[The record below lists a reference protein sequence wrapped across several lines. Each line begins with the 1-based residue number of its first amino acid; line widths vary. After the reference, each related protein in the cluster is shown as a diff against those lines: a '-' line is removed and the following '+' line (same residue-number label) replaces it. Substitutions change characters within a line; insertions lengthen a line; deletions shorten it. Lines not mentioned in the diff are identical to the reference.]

1 MGGLGSGERHSKK
14 DTVEGCRSL
23 DTAKLKQWNMLVPG
37 TVNRTGSFQ
46 WGGASV
52 SYRLTVGADAGTLRL
67 IYQMPVL
74 NADLDYPVRLVTT
87 RCHLGGARWWFLCPL
102 TKDGIRCGRRV
113 RKLYQCGRYFG
124 CRTCHE
130 LTYRSRQESDARVYA
145 LARAGV
151 DAMPNPARSS
161 VAQLGV
167 ALKALMMIEKRSNR
181 RNGRRPTVT
190 SSGGTVP

>member
-1 MGGLGSGERHSKK
+1 MGGLGSGARHSKK
-14 DTVEGCRSL
+14 DTVEGCRWL
-23 DTAKLKQWNMLVPG
+23 DTADLKKWKMLVPG
-37 TVNRTGSFQ
+37 TANRLGSFR
-46 WGGASV
+46 WGAASV
-52 SYRLTVGADAGTLRL
+52 SYTLTVGADAGALRL
-67 IYQMPVL
+67 IYRMP
-74 NADLDYPVRLVTT
+74 ADSADTDYTVRLVTT
-87 RCHLGGARWWFLCPL
+87 PCHLGGARWWFLCPL

-113 RKLYQCGRYFG
+113 RKLYQRGRYFG

-130 LTYRSRQESDARVYA
+130 LTYRSRQESDVRVYA

-167 ALKALMMIEKRSNR
+167 ALKALMMIEKRVNR
-181 RNGRRPTVT
+181 RGRRPTVS